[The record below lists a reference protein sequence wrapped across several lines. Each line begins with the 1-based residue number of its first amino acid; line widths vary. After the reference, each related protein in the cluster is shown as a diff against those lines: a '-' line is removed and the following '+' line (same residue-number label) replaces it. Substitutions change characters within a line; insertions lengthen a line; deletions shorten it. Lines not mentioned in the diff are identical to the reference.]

1 VQARCQRG
9 PSQILVAGRRRGDD
23 DAVSGF
29 PATPRSTRRTRTAAA
44 ATPLGRAAN
53 GRALCRWCGNAV
65 AGARR
70 KTFCSHACVHE
81 WKLRASV
88 SYLRECVLARDHG
101 VCAECGLDTI
111 RLAADL
117 VALRRRDRVAWR
129 KHQAFLGVGSRR
141 SYWDADH
148 IVAVVAGG
156 GECDLSNIR
165 TLCVWCHKRA
175 TQRLRRQVRPNSPLS
190 ALPPDPDRAASPDA
204 EARDR
209 PISGSADGAG

>member
-1 VQARCQRG
+1 
-9 PSQILVAGRRRGDD
+9 LVGGRRRGDD
-23 DAVSGF
+23 DAVGGSS
-29 PATPRSTRRTRTAAA
+29 ATRSTRRTRIAAA
-44 ATPLGRAAN
+44 ATPLRRAAN

-65 AGARR
+65 AAARR
-70 KTFCSHACVHE
+70 TTFCSHACVHE

-111 RLAADL
+111 RLGADL
-117 VALRRRDRVAWR
+117 AALRRRDRMAWR
-129 KHQAFLGVGSRR
+129 KHEAFLGVGSRR

-148 IVAVVAGG
+148 IVAVVDGG

-175 TQRLRRQVRPNSPLS
+175 TRRLRRGERPKRAPS
-190 ALPPDPDRAASPDA
+190 ALRSGPDRAAAPH
-204 EARDR
+204 EHARDGA
-209 PISGSADGAG
+209 ISGSGDVAG